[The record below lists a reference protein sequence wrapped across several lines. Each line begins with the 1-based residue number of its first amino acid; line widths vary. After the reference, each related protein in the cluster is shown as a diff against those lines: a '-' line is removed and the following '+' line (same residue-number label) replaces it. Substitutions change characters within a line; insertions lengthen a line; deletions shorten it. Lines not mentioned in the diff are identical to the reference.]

1 MIALPVFEKMAPND
15 PVQLDHERRIRRLEE
30 ARLVV
35 ENTLLAMIELDRREA
50 AKSEQHAARMA
61 HLDQT
66 MIEIGDKLNGLIG
79 WADGT
84 VKKKPPKK
92 RNGHKQ

>member
-1 MIALPVFEKMAPND
+1 MAPND
-15 PVQLDHERRIRRLEE
+15 PVQFDHERRVRRLEE
-30 ARLVV
+30 ARLSI
-35 ENTLLAMIELDRREA
+35 EDTLLAMIEPDRREA
-50 AKSEQHAARMA
+50 AKSKQHAARMA

-79 WADGT
+79 CADGT
-84 VKKKPPKK
+84 VMKKPPKK